1 MADAAFFGLGP
12 RQDLARRRLD
22 QLAQNPPQVLVL
34 EGGTASERE
43 AAALYYAAALNCA
56 PAAPPEGGAAPGAC
70 GSCHPCTQIMAK
82 VFIDL
87 LFLDGAEESIKVD
100 DIREVRQKVGEPP
113 RGPGWRVVVLT
124 EAQGLTPQAANA
136 LLKSMEEPR
145 PGNCFLLLAPQRERL
160 LPTLVSRSW
169 TLTLAWPEAGHA
181 DHGGQAGEQAEIAQW
196 LRELERFWR
205 TGQGFLGKA
214 GTKTKA
220 KAAPAADDSSP
231 PKAKG
236 KSKKAVAQNALGAP
250 GAPEEAKPLGGRT
263 LAMLVVLA
271 LSKELAD
278 ILAGRP
284 ASNMASFLASRLDL
298 AGLRRLDRLLETA
311 QESLIGQVNPALTL
325 DWLATRVALWVR

>member
-1 MADAAFFGLGP
+1 MANAAFFGLGP
-12 RQDLARRRLD
+12 RQDLARQRLD

-43 AAALYYAAALNCA
+43 AAALYYAAALNCG
-56 PAAPPEGGAAPGAC
+56 PDTHVSGVAPGAC
-70 GSCHPCTQIMAK
+70 GSCDACTQIMDK

-87 LFLDGAEESIKVD
+87 LFLDGAEQSIKVD

-145 PGNCFLLLAPQRERL
+145 PGNCFLLLTPQRERL

-169 TLTLAWPEAGHA
+169 TLTLAWPEAGQS
-181 DHGGQAGEQAEIAQW
+181 DHTSQAGGMDEVAQW
-196 LRELERFWR
+196 VRELERFWR
-205 TGQGFLGKA
+205 TGQGFLGKVGA
-214 GTKTKA
+214 KTKA
-220 KAAPAADDSSP
+220 KAASTDDGDAP
-231 PKAKG
+231 KGKAKA
-236 KSKKAVAQNALGAP
+236 KPKKAAAMSPSGASDEP
-250 GAPEEAKPLGGRT
+250 KPMSGRT

-284 ASNMASFLASRLDL
+284 TSSMGTFLASRLDL
-298 AGLRRLDRLLETA
+298 NGLRRLDRLLETV
-311 QESLIGQVNPALTL
+311 QEALVGQVNPALTL
-325 DWLATRVALWVR
+325 DWMATRVALWVR